1 MTSELMVQAI
11 SSRLARVQERV
22 HQAAAR
28 AGRDP
33 GEVAIVA
40 VSKRHGAEV
49 IEAAFAAGVRRVGE
63 NYAQELVAKL
73 DQVAC
78 AAELEWHF
86 IGRLQRNKAKY
97 LAGRV
102 ALIHAVDSLDVAREI
117 DQRAQRAQRAARVPS
132 EGGGGP
138 SALVAGKQR
147 VLLAVNVAGEAQKSG
162 VAPGAARDVLDA
174 MAELEH
180 VDCAGLMTMPP
191 LAGRAE
197 DSRRY
202 FRALAGLRSAL
213 ATSARPLP
221 ELSMGTTDDFE
232 VAVEE
237 GATLVR
243 IGTAIFGS
251 RPG

>member
-1 MTSELMVQAI
+1 MTSELGVVEAI
-11 SSRLARVQERV
+11 AGRLARVQERV
-22 HQAAAR
+22 HEAAAR

-33 GEVAIVA
+33 AGVAIVA

-49 IEAAFAAGVRRVGE
+49 LAAGFAAGVGRVGE

-86 IGRLQRNKAKY
+86 VGRLQRNKARY
-97 LAGRV
+97 VAGRV

-117 DQRAQRAQRAARVPS
+117 DRRARCVGAGQPG
-132 EGGGGP
+132 EGGA
-138 SALVAGKQR
+138 SALVRGKQR
-147 VLLAVNVAGEAQKSG
+147 VLVAVNMAGEEQKSG
-162 VAPGAARDVLDA
+162 VAPGAARDFLAA

-191 LAGRAE
+191 LAERAE

-202 FRALAGLRSAL
+202 FRALAELRAAL
-213 ATSARPLP
+213 ATAAQPLP
-221 ELSMGTTDDFE
+221 ELSMGTTFDFE

-243 IGTAIFGS
+243 VGTAIFGS